1 MVVIFLLDM
10 LLKQS
15 YFCKKNVMK
24 KLTLSF
30 LLMVFVLKISA
41 NKSLL
46 IEGVDVLKTQSGIY
60 NTSDFRSQSISADI
74 TGHTL
79 TIEFKEDVAKAHV
92 IVRNNYGAIVAQE
105 TVISTPDVITFTI
118 NDAGH
123 YRMEIILVNGDQYYG
138 DFQVMN

>member
-1 MVVIFLLDM
+1 MH
-10 LLKQS
+10 
-15 YFCKKNVMK
+15 MK
-24 KLTLSF
+24 KIAII
-30 LLMVFVLKISA
+30 V
-41 NKSLL
+41 SLL
-46 IEGVDVLKTQSGIY
+46 AIINIAEANRSEKGDGVNLSSIHSNTQ

-79 TIEFKEDVAKAHV
+79 TIEFKEDVVKAHV
-92 IVRNNYGAIVAQE
+92 IVSNHYGAIVAQE

>member
-1 MVVIFLLDM
+1 MVNVTEAKS
-10 LLKQS
+10 KQS
-15 YFCKKNVMK
+15 ND
-24 KLTLSF
+24 
-30 LLMVFVLKISA
+30 
-41 NKSLL
+41 
-46 IEGVDVLKTQSGIY
+46 GVDVSYVHSNIQDA
-60 NTSDFRSQSISADI
+60 SDFRSQSISADI

-92 IVRNNYGAIVAQE
+92 IVRNHYGVIVAQE
-105 TVISTPDVITFTI
+105 TVFSTPDVITFTI

>member
-1 MVVIFLLDM
+1 
-10 LLKQS
+10 
-15 YFCKKNVMK
+15 MK
-24 KLTLSF
+24 KIAII
-30 LLMVFVLKISA
+30 V
-41 NKSLL
+41 SLL
-46 IEGVDVLKTQSGIY
+46 AIINIAEANRSEKGDGVNLSSIHVNIQNG
-60 NTSDFRSQSISADI
+60 TSERSQSIVADI

-79 TIEFKEDVAKAHV
+79 TIEFKEDVVKAHV
-92 IVRNNYGAIVAQE
+92 IVSNHYGAIVAQE

>member
-1 MVVIFLLDM
+1 MH
-10 LLKQS
+10 
-15 YFCKKNVMK
+15 MK
-24 KLTLSF
+24 KIAII
-30 LLMVFVLKISA
+30 V
-41 NKSLL
+41 SLL
-46 IEGVDVLKTQSGIY
+46 AIINIAEANRSEKGDGVNLSSIHVNIQDA
-60 NTSDFRSQSISADI
+60 SDFRSQSIVADI

-79 TIEFKEDVAKAHV
+79 TIEFKEDVVKAHV
-92 IVRNNYGAIVAQE
+92 IVSNHYGAIVAQE

>member
-1 MVVIFLLDM
+1 
-10 LLKQS
+10 
-15 YFCKKNVMK
+15 MK
-24 KLTLSF
+24 KIAII
-30 LLMVFVLKISA
+30 V
-41 NKSLL
+41 SLL
-46 IEGVDVLKTQSGIY
+46 AIINIAEANRSEKGDGVNLSSIHVNTQ
-60 NTSDFRSQSISADI
+60 NTSDFRSQSIVADI

-79 TIEFKEDVAKAHV
+79 TIEFKEDVVKAHV

>member
-1 MVVIFLLDM
+1 MKTLFL
-10 LLKQS
+10 S
-15 YFCKKNVMK
+15 IV
-24 KLTLSF
+24 LSF
-30 LLMVFVLKISA
+30 FVCIFSA
-41 NKSLL
+41 RQRS
-46 IEGVDVLKTQSGIY
+46 IVEGIDVHSIHSNTQDA
-60 NTSDFRSQSISADI
+60 SDFRSQSISADI

-79 TIEFKEDVAKAHV
+79 TIEFKEDVVKAHV
-92 IVRNNYGAIVAQE
+92 IVSNHYGVIVAQE

>member
-1 MVVIFLLDM
+1 
-10 LLKQS
+10 
-15 YFCKKNVMK
+15 MK
-24 KLTLSF
+24 KIAII
-30 LLMVFVLKISA
+30 V
-41 NKSLL
+41 SLL
-46 IEGVDVLKTQSGIY
+46 AIINIAEANRSEKGDGVNLSSIHVNTQ
-60 NTSDFRSQSISADI
+60 NTSDVRSQSIVADI

-79 TIEFKEDVAKAHV
+79 TIEFKEDVVKAHV
-92 IVRNNYGAIVAQE
+92 IVSNHYGAIVAQE

>member
-1 MVVIFLLDM
+1 MH
-10 LLKQS
+10 
-15 YFCKKNVMK
+15 MK
-24 KLTLSF
+24 KIAII
-30 LLMVFVLKISA
+30 V
-41 NKSLL
+41 SLL
-46 IEGVDVLKTQSGIY
+46 AIINIAEANRSEKGDGVNLSSIHVNIQNG
-60 NTSDFRSQSISADI
+60 TSERSQSIVADI

-79 TIEFKEDVAKAHV
+79 TIEFKEDVVKAHV

>member
-1 MVVIFLLDM
+1 MH
-10 LLKQS
+10 
-15 YFCKKNVMK
+15 MK
-24 KLTLSF
+24 KIAII
-30 LLMVFVLKISA
+30 V
-41 NKSLL
+41 SLL
-46 IEGVDVLKTQSGIY
+46 AIINIAEANRSEKGDGVNLSSIHVNIQNG
-60 NTSDFRSQSISADI
+60 TSERSQSIVADI

-79 TIEFKEDVAKAHV
+79 TIEFKEDVVKAHV

-123 YRMEIILVNGDQYYG
+123 YRMEIILVNGEQYYG

>member
-1 MVVIFLLDM
+1 
-10 LLKQS
+10 
-15 YFCKKNVMK
+15 MK
-24 KLTLSF
+24 KIAII
-30 LLMVFVLKISA
+30 V
-41 NKSLL
+41 SLL
-46 IEGVDVLKTQSGIY
+46 AIINIAEANRSEKGDGVNLSSIHVNIQDA
-60 NTSDFRSQSISADI
+60 SDFRSQSIVADI

-79 TIEFKEDVAKAHV
+79 TIEFKEDVVKAHV
-92 IVRNNYGAIVAQE
+92 IVSNHYGAIVAQE

>member
-1 MVVIFLLDM
+1 
-10 LLKQS
+10 
-15 YFCKKNVMK
+15 MK
-24 KLTLSF
+24 KIILILIALF
-30 LLMVFVLKISA
+30 QFVTVVEAYSLEVADKVDIVNTGSA
-41 NKSLL
+41 INNGL
-46 IEGVDVLKTQSGIY
+46 DY
-60 NTSDFRSQSISADI
+60 RSQSIVADI

-79 TIEFKEDVAKAHV
+79 TIEFKEDVAMAHV

>member
-1 MVVIFLLDM
+1 
-10 LLKQS
+10 
-15 YFCKKNVMK
+15 MK
-24 KLTLSF
+24 KIILILIALF
-30 LLMVFVLKISA
+30 QFVTVVEAYSLEVADKVDIVNTCSA
-41 NKSLL
+41 INNGL
-46 IEGVDVLKTQSGIY
+46 DY
-60 NTSDFRSQSISADI
+60 RSQSIVADI

-79 TIEFKEDVAKAHV
+79 TIEFKEDVAMAHV

>member
-1 MVVIFLLDM
+1 
-10 LLKQS
+10 
-15 YFCKKNVMK
+15 MK
-24 KLTLSF
+24 KIAII
-30 LLMVFVLKISA
+30 V
-41 NKSLL
+41 SLL
-46 IEGVDVLKTQSGIY
+46 AIINIAEANRSEKGDGVNLSSIHVNTQDA
-60 NTSDFRSQSISADI
+60 SDFRSQSIVADI

-79 TIEFKEDVAKAHV
+79 TIEFKEDVVKAHV
-92 IVRNNYGAIVAQE
+92 IVSNHYGAIVAQE

>member
-1 MVVIFLLDM
+1 
-10 LLKQS
+10 
-15 YFCKKNVMK
+15 MK
-24 KLTLSF
+24 RLCLF
-30 LLMVFVLKISA
+30 IVLALLMVNVTEA
-41 NKSLL
+41 KSKQSND
-46 IEGVDVLKTQSGIY
+46 GVDVSYVHSNIQDA
-60 NTSDFRSQSISADI
+60 SDFRSQSIVADI

-79 TIEFKEDVAKAHV
+79 TIEFKEDVVKAHV

-105 TVISTPDVITFTI
+105 TVTSTPDVITFAI

>member
-1 MVVIFLLDM
+1 MH
-10 LLKQS
+10 
-15 YFCKKNVMK
+15 MK
-24 KLTLSF
+24 KIAII
-30 LLMVFVLKISA
+30 V
-41 NKSLL
+41 SLL
-46 IEGVDVLKTQSGIY
+46 AIINIAEANRSEKGDGVNLSSIHVNIQDA
-60 NTSDFRSQSISADI
+60 SDFRSQSIVADI

-79 TIEFKEDVAKAHV
+79 TIEFKEDVVKAHV

>member
-1 MVVIFLLDM
+1 M

-41 NKSLL
+41 NQSLL

-60 NTSDFRSQSISADI
+60 NTSDFRSQSIVADI

-79 TIEFKEDVAKAHV
+79 TIEFKEDVVKAHV
-92 IVRNNYGAIVAQE
+92 IVSNHYGAIVAQE

>member
-1 MVVIFLLDM
+1 MVNVTEAKS
-10 LLKQS
+10 KQS
-15 YFCKKNVMK
+15 ND
-24 KLTLSF
+24 
-30 LLMVFVLKISA
+30 
-41 NKSLL
+41 
-46 IEGVDVLKTQSGIY
+46 GVDVYYVHSNIQDA
-60 NTSDFRSQSISADI
+60 SDFRSQSIVADI

-79 TIEFKEDVAKAHV
+79 TIEFKEDVVKAHV

>member
-1 MVVIFLLDM
+1 
-10 LLKQS
+10 
-15 YFCKKNVMK
+15 MK
-24 KLTLSF
+24 KIAII
-30 LLMVFVLKISA
+30 V
-41 NKSLL
+41 SLL
-46 IEGVDVLKTQSGIY
+46 AIINIAEANRSEKGDGVNLSSIHSNTQ

-79 TIEFKEDVAKAHV
+79 TIEFKEDVVKAHV

-123 YRMEIILVNGDQYYG
+123 YRMEISKL
-138 DFQVMN
+138 

>member
-1 MVVIFLLDM
+1 
-10 LLKQS
+10 
-15 YFCKKNVMK
+15 MK
-24 KLTLSF
+24 KIAII
-30 LLMVFVLKISA
+30 V
-41 NKSLL
+41 SLL
-46 IEGVDVLKTQSGIY
+46 AIINIAEANRSEKGDGVNLSSIHVNIQNG
-60 NTSDFRSQSISADI
+60 TSERSQSIVADI

-92 IVRNNYGAIVAQE
+92 IVRNHYGVIVAQE
-105 TVISTPDVITFTI
+105 TIISTPDVITFTI

>member
-1 MVVIFLLDM
+1 
-10 LLKQS
+10 
-15 YFCKKNVMK
+15 MK

-41 NKSLL
+41 NQSLL
-46 IEGVDVLKTQSGIY
+46 REGVDVLKTQSGIY
-60 NTSDFRSQSISADI
+60 NTSDFRSQSIVADI

-92 IVRNNYGAIVAQE
+92 IVRNHYGVIVAQE
-105 TVISTPDVITFTI
+105 TIISTPDVITFTI

>member
-1 MVVIFLLDM
+1 
-10 LLKQS
+10 
-15 YFCKKNVMK
+15 MK
-24 KLTLSF
+24 KIAII
-30 LLMVFVLKISA
+30 V
-41 NKSLL
+41 SLL
-46 IEGVDVLKTQSGIY
+46 AIINIAEANRSEKGDGVNLSSIHVNTQ
-60 NTSDFRSQSISADI
+60 NTSDFRSQSIVADI

-79 TIEFKEDVAKAHV
+79 TIEFKEDVVKAHV
-92 IVRNNYGAIVAQE
+92 IVSNHYGAIVAQE

>member
-1 MVVIFLLDM
+1 MV
-10 LLKQS
+10 
-15 YFCKKNVMK
+15 NV
-24 KLTLSF
+24 TE
-30 LLMVFVLKISA
+30 A
-41 NKSLL
+41 KSKHSND
-46 IEGVDVLKTQSGIY
+46 GVDVSYVHSNIQDA
-60 NTSDFRSQSISADI
+60 SDFRSQSIVADI

-79 TIEFKEDVAKAHV
+79 TIEFKEDVVKAHV